1 MRSTVL
7 GLKIPIMSS
16 HNDIEA
22 KYARLQALL
31 KIEQEESATR
41 IRELQQK
48 VTDLRLELH
57 LAAEKPKD
65 PAPQPTVSTG
75 SSDPVLRAEISQLQQ
90 VLASKDAVIASRDRE
105 ILLKDADI
113 ASRDME
119 ISLRDADI
127 ELKNAEIETKD
138 AEIET
143 LCRNTSDLIE
153 SVKSYKNGLR
163 AMTREMDRNGEAA
176 AAVID
181 NIHPKE
187 STPKIEGTDADR
199 SSKQASTSPPK
210 DVKDEG
216 ETKPKTP
223 SSNSAPKDVKG
234 EVETKP
240 KTPSFGATSTKVP
253 ANAAPARPESA
264 KPNYSQVLQAPN
276 PGPVFPKGTLPPG
289 NPRGVFFGGQKA
301 SVFPKT
307 LPPSTPGG
315 GFFGG
320 QTGPVSPKT
329 FPPATPQG
337 GFFGG
342 QTGQQ
347 QAVSSPFNQK
357 QSVHSDRF
365 PKHETLKERT
375 DQSGREDRGPEKAS
389 TSKPQMGQEAPVY
402 EDKTNL
408 NRVNPDAASY
418 ALNTPGTVLD
428 KKGGPWTAKMVEFG
442 IRVGGAIPPDV
453 MVAYESGALRVPETK
468 VSSNPWGASWP
479 KSVNPPTSRPET
491 GEAGPSKAALED
503 DKVVPN
509 PEQSAIHEMK
519 LTPFQQMGQFGT
531 LGSIFPSTKSE
542 SKSTSES
549 SRAHTSTTMTDE
561 RKAGAKPSTTAEY
574 PAMKS
579 GFQQVLG
586 QEAGESPP
594 SPKRQKTG
602 HPAPTSQAGVPKSI
616 FQSLNLDFN
625 PYLDDDEE
633 PTEHEVR
640 RIEALL
646 SAAPEEKPT
655 GLLWQPNL
663 TFPVQPTPSLD
674 WAEEESEPS
683 ESNKRL

>member
-1 MRSTVL
+1 
-7 GLKIPIMSS
+7 MSS
-16 HNDIEA
+16 HHDIEA
-22 KYARLQALL
+22 KNARLQALL
-31 KIEQEESATR
+31 KIEREE

-48 VTDLRLELH
+48 VTDPKLELH

-90 VLASKDAVIASRDRE
+90 VLAIKDAEIAS
-105 ILLKDADI
+105 
-113 ASRDME
+113 
-119 ISLRDADI
+119 
-127 ELKNAEIETKD
+127 KD
-138 AEIET
+138 AEIE
-143 LCRNTSDLIE
+143 RIYRKHSDLIK
-153 SVKSYKNGLR
+153 SMMSYKQTLN
-163 AMTREMDRNGEAA
+163 AMAREIHRNTEAA
-176 AAVID
+176 AAEINNLPPED
-181 NIHPKE
+181 L
-187 STPKIEGTDADR
+187 TPRIEITDTDR
-199 SSKQASTSPPK
+199 SSRPASSSPSK
-210 DVKDEG
+210 DVKDKG

-223 SSNSAPKDVKG
+223 SSSSPLKKVKG
-234 EVETKP
+234 EGETKP

-264 KPNYSQVLQAPN
+264 KPNYSQVLQASI

-289 NPRGVFFGGQKA
+289 NPRGVFFGGQKM
-301 SVFPKT
+301 SGFPET
-307 LPPSTPGG
+307 LPPSTPEG

-428 KKGGPWTAKMVEFG
+428 NKGGPWTAKMVEFNIG
-442 IRVGGAIPPDV
+442 FGAPVPPEV
-453 MVAYESGALRVPETK
+453 MAAYESGALRVPETK

-574 PAMKS
+574 PAMKF

-616 FQSLNLDFN
+616 FQSLNLNFN

-633 PTEHEVR
+633 PTEHVVR
-640 RIEALL
+640 RVEALL

-663 TFPVQPTPSLD
+663 TSPVQPTPSLD